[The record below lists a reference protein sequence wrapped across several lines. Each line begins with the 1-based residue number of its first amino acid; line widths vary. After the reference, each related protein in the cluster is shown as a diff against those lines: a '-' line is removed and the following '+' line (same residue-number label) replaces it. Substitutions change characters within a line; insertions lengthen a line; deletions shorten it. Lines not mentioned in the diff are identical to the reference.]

1 MAQVDQK
8 SFQFSVTMLPRLV
21 QYNKLYATG
30 EPPLKINLTVKCVT
44 YAMTYALASAVL
56 HSEGSAGEGPSPE
69 RSGTDKRFIC
79 VTHCL
84 YCLHVCAYDTVADQP
99 AFVTLSC
106 KLNTM

>member
-69 RSGTDKRFIC
+69 RSGTSGSFVLHIASTACTC
-79 VTHCL
+79 VHMIQSQIS
-84 YCLHVCAYDTVADQP
+84 LH
-99 AFVTLSC
+99 LSH
-106 KLNTM
+106 

>member
-30 EPPLKINLTVKCVT
+30 EPPLKINLTVKRVT

-56 HSEGSAGEGPSPE
+56 HSEGSAGEGPSPRE
-69 RSGTDKRFIC
+69 IRDRQSVHLCYT
-79 VTHCL
+79 L
-84 YCLHVCAYDTVADQP
+84 SLLLAHVCI
-99 AFVTLSC
+99 
-106 KLNTM
+106 